1 MKLSEAAEIL
11 KKENLLKSVNGD
23 FEFSAIGCDSRKV
36 LKNSLFFAKGAAF
49 KEEYLAS
56 ALKSGAAGYIAEKEY
71 RFSVPHII
79 TDNIRLAMPL
89 LAKAFYND
97 PASSFAL
104 TGITGTKGKTT
115 VTYMLKNIFA
125 AEYGEDR
132 VGMIST
138 NGALNGKKAV
148 EKSGTTPEALPLYE
162 IFDAFHE
169 NNVKAAVMEVSSQ
182 ALQYNRVEYVPFL
195 NGVYLNLSPDHQSP
209 TEHHSFEE
217 YKNAKLRM
225 LTLCKNG
232 VVNADDKY
240 VKEVIDAAK
249 CEKIYTF
256 GIEKDADFRA
266 ENIILTK
273 RGASFK
279 INGKYIQNELFEI
292 RMAGEFNIYNALAAA
307 VCAYLSGVSVE
318 SIQKGLYETEI
329 NGRMEIIEKNGK
341 TVIVDYAHNAL
352 SFSAVFDYVEK
363 FYPESRKICL
373 FGCQGNK
380 AYDRRSELPEIAGKK
395 ADFVILTTDD
405 PAQENPE
412 EILDEVETNLKKTN
426 VEYVRITDRE
436 KAVRYAVANA
446 ERGDVVFLAGKGHEH
461 TQIVG
466 GKTVFYKGDMD
477 TAKEELE
484 EEKTSR

>member
-1 MKLSEAAEIL
+1 MKLSQSAEIL
-11 KKENLLKSVNGD
+11 KKENLLISSSGEFD
-23 FEFSAIGCDSRKV
+23 FKAIGCDSRNV
-36 LKNSLFFAKGAAF
+36 AENSLFFVKGVNF
-49 KEEYLAS
+49 KEEYLLS
-56 ALKSGAAGYIAEKEY
+56 ALKKGAGCYISEKKYVENCPY
-71 RFSVPHII
+71 LIVKDVRM
-79 TDNIRLAMPL
+79 AMPL

-97 PASSFAL
+97 PASEFML

-125 AEYGEDR
+125 EFFGEES

-138 NGALNGKKAV
+138 NGALNGKRAI

-162 IFDAFHE
+162 IFNSFRE
-169 NNVKAAVMEVSSQ
+169 SKVKAAVMEVSSQ

-232 VVNADDKY
+232 IVNIDDKY
-240 VKEVIDAAK
+240 AQEVISAAR
-249 CEKIYTF
+249 CEKVYTF
-256 GIEKDADFRA
+256 GIKNTADFRA

-279 INGKYIQNELFEI
+279 VSGKYINDEIFEI
-292 RMAGEFNIYNALAAA
+292 KIAGEFNIYNALAAIA
-307 VCAYLSGVSVE
+307 AAYLSGADIP
-318 SIQKGLYETEI
+318 SIKKGLYETEI
-329 NGRMEIIEKNGK
+329 SGRMEIIEKNGK

-352 SFSAVFDYVEK
+352 SFSAVFDYVDK
-363 FYPESRKICL
+363 FYPESKKICL

-380 AYDRRSELPEIAGKK
+380 ALDRRTSLPEIAGEK
-395 ADFVILTTDD
+395 ADFVILTSDD
-405 PAQENPE
+405 PAREDPD
-412 EILDEVETNLKKTN
+412 EILNELESNLKKTN
-426 VEYVRITDRE
+426 VKYAKITDRE
-436 KAVRYAVANA
+436 EAVRFAISKAKK
-446 ERGDVVFLAGKGHEH
+446 GDVIFLAGKGHEH
-461 TQIVG
+461 TQIVKD
-466 GKTVFYKGDMD
+466 KTVFYKGDMD

-484 EEKTSR
+484 EK